1 MLCGEVDRRDEV
13 IGRLQSERAALVERI
28 QALDSTMGM
37 FAPQL
42 NPGAAGT
49 VRAIAGR
56 YGPRGGLTSFLLE
69 QLSAAGAGGLSSKV
83 LIERCAVRFA
93 VLWEEH
99 PNKKSFKDTVRW
111 SLRFLEERG
120 QVEVVT
126 AHRGGHRPKV
136 WRAATGP
143 TFADLLA
150 QQEAVDAQDPDSP

>member
-13 IGRLQSERAALVERI
+13 IRRLQGERAALVERI
-28 QALDSTMGM
+28 QSLDTTMAA
-37 FAPQL
+37 FEPTL

-69 QLSAAGAGGLSSKV
+69 QLMAAGEGGLSSKV

-99 PNKKSFKDTVRW
+99 PNKKSFKDTIRW
-111 SLRFLEERG
+111 SLRFLEARG
-120 QVEVVT
+120 QVEEV
-126 AHRGGHRPKV
+126 AAPRGGRRPKV

-150 QQEAVDAQDPDSP
+150 QQEAVDAPDPDSP